1 MKLIVGLGNP
11 GPHYAPTRHNVGFRV
26 VEKLAQKLG
35 WRWGEERSRAL
46 LASGMLG
53 GEKIVLVKP
62 LTYMNLSGEAVG
74 ALARWYRLTPQ
85 DILVVCDDLDL
96 PVGRLRLRA
105 RGSTGGHNGLV
116 SIVHHL
122 HSDQF
127 PRLRVGVGRPSNS
140 RMSVIDYVLGVP
152 PAAERS
158 QLERAEDEAVAA
170 IELVLTRGLE
180 AAMSVV
186 NSDPE
191 ARHRAEAQRQRQ
203 QARRPPIQIGMVARL
218 FRSHW
223 RPLREEIAFARTC
236 GFQWLQLRGS
246 ETGLNEQ
253 TLGDSFEAVAA
264 ALQEAGLSCTLEIA
278 LPLTAA
284 GTTASGA
291 TLATALDANL
301 TAIRRL
307 PCSRVHFHLT
317 TSLRSPEA
325 LRTLEERLVPA
336 LREAQSLATSQAP
349 AFLLGIEQ
357 NEPGAGLFAQPDR
370 CAWLLE
376 QVPEL
381 GFVWDVNHTLPE
393 ALPAYLAL
401 TPRMILIHVSDT
413 PLPQLNYHLP
423 LGLGT
428 LDLEGYCEELLVRGF
443 AGPAILEIGGTPR
456 SGGFGRDSDEA
467 LQTSAQRL
475 RSAVGRAYARVRSRQ
490 AEAPRTQ

>member
-11 GPHYAPTRHNVGFRV
+11 GPQYAPTRHNVGFRV

-35 WRWGEERSRAL
+35 WRWSEERNRAL
-46 LASGMLG
+46 LASGSFG
-53 GEKIVLVKP
+53 GEKVVLVKP

-74 ALARWYRLTPQ
+74 ALARWYRLSPQ

-105 RGSTGGHNGLV
+105 RGSTGGHNGLE

-127 PRLRVGVGRPSNS
+127 PRLRVGIGRPTHP

-180 AAMSVV
+180 TAMSMV

-191 ARHRAEAQRQRQ
+191 ARRRAEEQRQRQ
-203 QARRPPIQIGMVARL
+203 QTRRPPMQIGMVARL
-218 FRSHW
+218 FPSHW
-223 RPLREEIAFARTC
+223 RPLREEIAFARSC

-246 ETGLNEQ
+246 ETGLSEQ
-253 TLGDSFEAVAA
+253 TLGDSFETVAA
-264 ALQEAGLSCTLEIA
+264 ALQGSGLACVLEIT

-284 GTTASGA
+284 GTTPSGA
-291 TLATALDANL
+291 TLATVLAANL
-301 TAIRRL
+301 PAIRRL

-317 TSLRSPEA
+317 ASPSSPDA
-325 LRTLEERLVPA
+325 LQALEERLAPA
-336 LREAQSLATSQAP
+336 LQEALALATSQTP
-349 AFLLGIEQ
+349 PFLLGIEH
-357 NEPGAGLFAQPDR
+357 NEPAAAPFARPDR

-381 GFVWDVNHTLPE
+381 GFVWDINHTLPE
-393 ALPAYLAL
+393 ALPDYLAL

-428 LDLEGYCEELLVRGF
+428 LDIEGYCEELLARGF

-467 LQTSAQRL
+467 LQASAQRL
-475 RSAVGRAYARVRSRQ
+475 RAAIGRAYARVRSRQ
-490 AEAPRTQ
+490 PEAPKA